1 MIRLIIPGEAVAQ
14 GRPRFSTRSGFPRAY
29 DPPRSRDYKAY
40 VRYLAAEVAPETPI
54 EGAVRLTVTVYRA
67 IPKGFSKHKR
77 RLALQGEIL
86 PVTKPDLDNVVKT
99 LKDSLSRL
107 IWRDDS
113 QVVSLHATKFYSD
126 NPRVE
131 IEIFTPDDFCPE
143 NGANF

>member
-1 MIRLIIPGEAVAQ
+1 MIKITIPGEAVPQ
-14 GRPRFSTRSGFPRAY
+14 GRPRFSTRGGFPRAY

-40 VRYLAAEVAPETPI
+40 VRYIAAEVAPETPI
-54 EGAVRLTVTVYRA
+54 EGPISLNVTVYRA

-77 RLALQGEIL
+77 RLALEGEMR

-113 QVVSLHATKFYSD
+113 QVVSLTAAKFYSD
-126 NPRVE
+126 HPRVE
-131 IEIFTPDDFCPE
+131 LEISTSDDFSPE
-143 NGANF
+143 KKGD